1 MITERI
7 GSYFLFV
14 QGFRSAR
21 LIDPERVLQELRGSF
36 GGEVDLQLLRADRV
50 AGIEHI
56 IFAAKN
62 AVDSFKG
69 NARRAKHLSM
79 ELLLFASG
87 EHQIVE
93 AIKLLGV
100 DTSSM
105 ELALVGLS
113 ETELDSN
120 QLSGEATKVMQGV
133 PDDTVLE
140 IGTLAKVRV
149 LKKAYNFSDREL
161 NSSRIPGEDESSV
174 LKRLVIERSAL
185 LVLEN

>member
-1 MITERI
+1 MITEKI
-7 GSYFLFV
+7 GFYFLFV
-14 QGFRSAR
+14 QGFRGAR
-21 LIDPERVLQELRGSF
+21 LIDSERVLRDLRGSF
-36 GGEVDLQLLRADRV
+36 GGVDLQLLRGDRV

-56 IFAAKN
+56 IFAARN
-62 AVDSFKG
+62 AVDSFRGK
-69 NARRAKHLSM
+69 ARRAKHLSM

-93 AIKLLGV
+93 AIKLMGV

-120 QLSGEATKVMQGV
+120 LLSGEVAKVVQGV

-140 IGTLAKVRV
+140 IGTLAKARA
-149 LKKAYNFSDREL
+149 LRKAYNISDGEL
-161 NSSRIPGEDESSV
+161 NSSRMPGEAENSA
-174 LKRLVIERSAL
+174 LKRLIIERSAL

>member
-1 MITERI
+1 MISERI
-7 GSYFLFV
+7 GSYFLFI

-21 LIDPERVLQELRGSF
+21 LIDSERVLRDLRVSF
-36 GGEVDLQLLRADRV
+36 EGVDLQLLRADRV
-50 AGIEHI
+50 AGKEHI
-56 IFAAKN
+56 IFAARN

-69 NARRAKHLSM
+69 KDRRAKHLSI

-93 AIKLLGV
+93 AIKVLGV
-100 DTSSM
+100 AASSR
-105 ELALVGLS
+105 ELVLVGLS

-120 QLSGEATKVMQGV
+120 VLSSRVAKLVKGV
-133 PDDTVLE
+133 PDDTVLD
-140 IGTLAKVRV
+140 IGTLPKVRA
-149 LKKAYNFSDREL
+149 LKKAYKISDREL
-161 NSSRIPGEDESSV
+161 NSSRMPGEAENNV

>member
-1 MITERI
+1 
-7 GSYFLFV
+7 
-14 QGFRSAR
+14 
-21 LIDPERVLQELRGSF
+21 
-36 GGEVDLQLLRADRV
+36 
-50 AGIEHI
+50 
-56 IFAAKN
+56 
-62 AVDSFKG
+62 
-69 NARRAKHLSM
+69 M

-105 ELALVGLS
+105 EPALVALS
-113 ETELDSN
+113 ETELDSDV
-120 QLSGEATKVMQGV
+120 LSGEVAKIVQGV

-140 IGTLAKVRV
+140 IGTLAKVRA
-149 LKKAYNFSDREL
+149 LRKAYNISEREL
-161 NSSRIPGEDESSV
+161 NSSRMTGESENSV

>member
-1 MITERI
+1 M
-7 GSYFLFV
+7 
-14 QGFRSAR
+14 
-21 LIDPERVLQELRGSF
+21 
-36 GGEVDLQLLRADRV
+36 RADRM
-50 AGIEHI
+50 AGKEHI
-56 IFAAKN
+56 IFAARN

-69 NARRAKHLSM
+69 KDRRAKHLSI

-100 DTSSM
+100 AASSR
-105 ELALVGLS
+105 ELVLVGLS

-120 QLSGEATKVMQGV
+120 VLSSRAAKVVKGV
-133 PDDTVLE
+133 PDDTVMD
-140 IGTLAKVRV
+140 IGTRPKVRA
-149 LKKAYNFSDREL
+149 LKKAYKISDREL
-161 NSSRIPGEDESSV
+161 NSSRMPGEAEDSV